1 MTPSMVNLI
10 EDDMVVTLELSM
22 LTSNIIKQVHCDV
35 LNGFVSFLRKIYEK
49 KKIYDMLYL

>member
-10 EDDMVVTLELSM
+10 EDDVVVTLELSM

-35 LNGFVSFLRKIYEK
+35 LNGFLSFVRKIYEK
-49 KKIYDMLYL
+49 KKTYNMLNL